1 MGDNVVYEAAIFM
14 DRDGTVSEE
23 VGYMYHAGL
32 YRVFP
37 WTGEAIR
44 KINDSGMKSILV
56 TNQSGIERGYF
67 KESTVHEVHRVL
79 ESELQRW
86 EARLDA
92 IYYCPHTPERN
103 CDCRKPK
110 PGMLL
115 RAARELG
122 IDLGRSYMIGDRY
135 LDVRTAHAA
144 GVRSVL
150 VCSGD
155 GAQEMAKYAGV
166 AGPQPHFVADNLLQ
180 AVEAI
185 LTGQVQ

>member
-1 MGDNVVYEAAIFM
+1 MRDRSLKPRAIFM

-32 YRVFP
+32 YRPFP
-37 WTGEAIR
+37 WAGEAIK
-44 KINDSGMKSILV
+44 KINDSGIKAILI
-56 TNQSGIERGYF
+56 TNQSGIGRGYF
-67 KESTVHEVHRVL
+67 KEATVHEVHNIL
-79 ESELQRW
+79 QHELLRW

-92 IYYCPHTPERN
+92 IYFCPHVPDAR

-115 RAARELG
+115 RAARELE
-122 IDLGRSYMIGDRY
+122 IDLDGSFMVGDRY
-135 LDVRTAHAA
+135 TDVRAAHSV

-155 GAQEMAKYAGV
+155 GVEEMAKYAGLP
-166 AGPQPHFVADNLLQ
+166 GPQPTFVADNLLH
-180 AVEAI
+180 AVDAI
-185 LTGQVQ
+185 LSGQVE